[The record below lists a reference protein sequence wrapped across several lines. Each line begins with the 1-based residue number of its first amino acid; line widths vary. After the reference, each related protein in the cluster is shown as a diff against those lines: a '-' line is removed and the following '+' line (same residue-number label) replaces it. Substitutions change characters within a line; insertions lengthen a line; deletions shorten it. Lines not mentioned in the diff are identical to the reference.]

1 MSARYTSSAYYRSPD
16 IIFYPCY
23 QPRDRSTS
31 DRLVTED
38 LQRSLERYDVLD
50 RIAIGGM
57 AEVFLAKAYGAHGF
71 EKTLAIKRILPELAR
86 DREFEERFIAEAKV
100 AVRLSH
106 ANVVQVF
113 DFGRFEESLFI
124 AMEYVD
130 GLDLAALL
138 RRLRD
143 DNRNIPLPAAFHI
156 AIEIM
161 RGLDFAHQHGVVHRD
176 VSPSNIL
183 LSRAGEVK
191 IADFGIAVAARTGN
205 QQTAGTG
212 PRKVMGKWRYMSP
225 EQARGDRL
233 DTRSDLFSAA
243 SVIYELFTG
252 VKLFPGVEAEEIIK
266 NIHEMPI
273 PKVGSVRPGLPSR
286 LDEILSGPLA
296 RRPLERPPR
305 PAQTLRSLI
314 ELSYESSIVA
324 TSLDVADVVNAVLP
338 PREGPR
344 SAIDDV
350 LRKQMVQIGE
360 SSMRRTAVT
369 SGRPR
374 TTSMTAGT
382 EKAETTGVWM
392 AHTDEDG
399 LSRLEIGDGE
409 AVPSPSESHRGIRV
423 RTSSAG
429 EGNEVVIHGPGDVS
443 ERFRRTEVGA
453 TQSGL
458 QEASPSS
465 SPGRSRRRRGRI
477 AALVGVAVALLTLGL
492 WRPWRGETAVVVV
505 PVVVAPDAA
514 LPETGV
520 LDIDSEPS
528 GATGAVDGVP
538 FGPTP
543 SKVTVRAGVP
553 VKVIVEKPGYEPY
566 HDDRVEVP
574 PGQTV
579 RMRTVLITARARL
592 VVTSEPAGS
601 HVSLG
606 GRAVG
611 VTPLD
616 LPGLAPESNVALVI
630 SHDGYAAVSQKI
642 TLRAG
647 QNTMVREVLKPGTRY
662 GKIDLYITDGWAEI
676 FHNKRKVGLAPVRG
690 LALPV
695 GKQRLLLVNPH
706 SGRRK
711 VMDVEVDERKQAYYR
726 TALGT

>member
-1 MSARYTSSAYYRSPD
+1 M
-16 IIFYPCY
+16 
-23 QPRDRSTS
+23 
-31 DRLVTED
+31 TED

-86 DREFEERFIAEAKV
+86 DPEFEERFIAEAKV

-138 RRLRD
+138 RRIRD
-143 DNRNIPLPAAFHI
+143 EGRQVPLPAAFHI
-156 AIEIM
+156 SIEIM

-191 IADFGIAVAARTGN
+191 IADFGIAVAARGRQST
-205 QQTAGTG
+205 GTG

-243 SVIYELFTG
+243 SVIFELFTG
-252 VKLFPGVEAEEIIK
+252 AKLFPGVESDEIIK
-266 NIHEMPI
+266 NINEMAI

-296 RRPLERPPR
+296 RRPLERPNR
-305 PAQTLRSLI
+305 PALTLRSLI

-324 TSLDVADVVNAVLP
+324 TALDVAETVNSVLP
-338 PREGPR
+338 PREGTPR

-350 LRKQMVQIGE
+350 LRKEMVQLGE

-369 SGRPR
+369 SGQPAK
-374 TTSMTAGT
+374 TGSLSSSGD
-382 EKAETTGVWM
+382 KGETTGLWLHHV
-392 AHTDEDG
+392 DEDG
-399 LSRLEIGDGE
+399 TSRLQDL
-409 AVPSPSESHRGIRV
+409 
-423 RTSSAG
+423 G
-429 EGNEVVIHGPGDVS
+429 EGARAGDDPGAPRTRDGARVAQHQTGDVS

-453 TQSGL
+453 TPQSREDNPVDRGP
-458 QEASPSS
+458 SPVAPTRPL
-465 SPGRSRRRRGRI
+465 PGARRGR
-477 AALVGVAVALLTLGL
+477 ALWVSAVGTLGLAFALAL
-492 WRPWRGETAVVVV
+492 WRPWHHDAPAVQVV
-505 PVVVAPDAA
+505 PSPVATVS
-514 LPETGV
+514 LTGV
-520 LDIDSEPS
+520 LDIDSDPS

-543 SKVTVRAGVP
+543 SKVVVPAGVAL
-553 VKVIVEKPGYEPY
+553 KVVVEKAGHEAYR
-566 HDDRVEVP
+566 DDHVEVP

-579 RMRTVLITARARL
+579 RMRPVLTPAPARL
-592 VVTSEPAGS
+592 LVSSDPAGAQ
-601 HVSLG
+601 VTLG
-606 GRAVG
+606 GRQVG
-611 VTPLD
+611 TTPLE
-616 LPGLAPESNVALVI
+616 LRNLE
-630 SHDGYAAVSQKI
+630 AAADVTLSIAHEGFVTASQKV
-642 TLRAG
+642 TLRPG
-647 QNTMVREVLKPGTRY
+647 QATSVREILRPGTKY
-662 GKIDLYITDGWAEI
+662 GKVDLYITDGWAEI
-676 FHNKRKVGLAPVRG
+676 FLNRRKLGRAPVQG
-690 LALPV
+690 LVLPV
-695 GKQRLLLVNPH
+695 GKQRLLLVNPLT
-706 SGRRK
+706 GLRK
-711 VMDVEVDERKQAYYR
+711 TFDVVVDERKPSYYR
-726 TALGT
+726 TTLGS

>member
-1 MSARYTSSAYYRSPD
+1 M
-16 IIFYPCY
+16 
-23 QPRDRSTS
+23 
-31 DRLVTED
+31 TED

-138 RRLRD
+138 RRIRD
-143 DNRNIPLPAAFHI
+143 EGRNVPLPAAFHI

-191 IADFGIAVAARTGN
+191 IADFGIAVAARSGT
-205 QQTAGTG
+205 QAAGTG

-233 DTRSDLFSAA
+233 DTRSDMFSAA
-243 SVIYELFTG
+243 SVIFELFTG
-252 VKLFPGVEAEEIIK
+252 NKLFPGVEAEEIIK

-296 RRPLERPPR
+296 RRPLERPQR
-305 PAQTLRSLI
+305 PAMMLRSLI

-324 TSLDVADVVNAVLP
+324 TSLDVADMVNAVLP

-369 SGRPR
+369 SGQQR
-374 TTSMTAGT
+374 TTSMTSGT

-392 AHTDEDG
+392 ARTDEDG

-409 AVPSPSESHRGIRV
+409 AVPAPSESHRGIRV
-423 RTSSAG
+423 RTTSVG

-453 TQSGL
+453 TPSGRE
-458 QEASPSS
+458 EAQAAPIKK
-465 SPGRSRRRRGRI
+465 SRRRIGGVLAI
-477 AALVGVAVALLTLGL
+477 AGALVALLVVGV
-492 WRPWRGETAVVVV
+492 WRPWRSERVVET

-514 LPETGV
+514 IPLTGV

-543 SKVTVRAGVP
+543 SKVTVRAGMP
-553 VKVIVEKPGYEPY
+553 LKVVVEKEGFKSHY
-566 HDDRVEVP
+566 DDHVEVP

-579 RMRTVLITARARL
+579 RMRPVLSIAPARL
-592 VVTSEPAGS
+592 VVTSEPSGS
-601 HVSLG
+601 QVTLG
-606 GRAVG
+606 GRPIG

-616 LPGLAPESNVALVI
+616 VTNLAVEKNVLLVI
-630 SHDGYAAVSQKI
+630 SHDGYTAVTQRIS
-642 TLRAG
+642 LSAG
-647 QNTMVREVLKPGTRY
+647 QSTMVREVLKPGTRY

-676 FHNKRKVGLAPVRG
+676 FLNKRKVGRAPVQG
-690 LALPV
+690 LSLPI
-695 GKQRLLLVNPH
+695 GRQRLLLVNPLT
-706 SGRRK
+706 GKRK
-711 VMDVEVDERKQAYYR
+711 TMDVEVDERKPSYYR
-726 TALGT
+726 TALGS

>member
-1 MSARYTSSAYYRSPD
+1 
-16 IIFYPCY
+16 
-23 QPRDRSTS
+23 
-31 DRLVTED
+31 
-38 LQRSLERYDVLD
+38 
-50 RIAIGGM
+50 M

-143 DNRNIPLPAAFHI
+143 EGRNVPLPAAFHI

-191 IADFGIAVAARTGN
+191 IADFGIAVAARTGKQPAGN
-205 QQTAGTG
+205 PIATQTGTG

-243 SVIYELFTG
+243 AVIFELFTG
-252 VKLFPGVEAEEIIK
+252 AKLFPGVEAEEIIK

-296 RRPLERPPR
+296 RRPMERPQR
-305 PAQTLRSLI
+305 PALALRSLI

-324 TSLDVADVVNAVLP
+324 TALDVAETVNAVLP
-338 PREGPR
+338 PREGTPR

-350 LRKQMVQIGE
+350 LRKQMVQLGE
-360 SSMRRTAVT
+360 TSMRRTAVT
-369 SGRPR
+369 SGRR
-374 TTSMTAGT
+374 SMTGATGT
-382 EKAETTGVWM
+382 EKAETTGVWLN
-392 AHTDEDG
+392 HVGEDG
-399 LSRLEIGDGE
+399 LSHLEIGDG
-409 AVPSPSESHRGIRV
+409 APVPSPGERGPWTRP
-423 RTSSAG
+423 SSGSISNG
-429 EGNEVVIHGPGDVS
+429 EPKAIDHGTNEVSD
-443 ERFRRTEVGA
+443 RFRRTEVG
-453 TQSGL
+453 T
-458 QEASPSS
+458 SPSERNEPS
-465 SPGRSRRRRGRI
+465 LPPPAGWSKLWRALGRRKS
-477 AALVGVAVALLTLGL
+477 LVASAAVALFVALGV
-492 WRPWRGETAVVVV
+492 WKPWVSKEAAPAPIAVPPTIPV
-505 PVVVAPDAA
+505 PV
-514 LPETGV
+514 TGV
-520 LDIDSEPS
+520 LDIDSDPS

-543 SKVTVRAGVP
+543 SKVTVPSGKPLR
-553 VKVIVEKPGYEPY
+553 VIVEKDGYSPY
-566 HDDRVEVP
+566 QDDQVEVP

-579 RMRTVLITARARL
+579 RMRPVLVIAPARL
-592 VVTSEPAGS
+592 HVTSEPPGSSVTLAGRS
-601 HVSLG
+601 I
-606 GRAVG
+606 G
-611 VTPLD
+611 VTPLELTD
-616 LPGLAPESNVALVI
+616 LDAGTNLVLVL
-630 SHDGYAAVSQKI
+630 SHDGYASVTQKI
-642 TLRAG
+642 SLRPGEVTA
-647 QNTMVREVLKPGTRY
+647 VREVLKPGTRY

-676 FHNKRKVGLAPVRG
+676 FLNRRKVGRAPIQG
-690 LALPV
+690 LPLPV
-695 GKQRLLLVNPH
+695 GKQRLLLVNPLT
-706 SGRRK
+706 GRRK
-711 VMDVEVDERKQAYYR
+711 TMDVEVDERKPSYYR
-726 TALGT
+726 TALGS

>member
-1 MSARYTSSAYYRSPD
+1 M
-16 IIFYPCY
+16 
-23 QPRDRSTS
+23 
-31 DRLVTED
+31 
-38 LQRSLERYDVLD
+38 
-50 RIAIGGM
+50 
-57 AEVFLAKAYGAHGF
+57 FLAKAYGAHGF

-138 RRLRD
+138 RRLKD
-143 DNRNIPLPAAFHI
+143 ENRNIPLPAAFHI

-191 IADFGIAVAARTGN
+191 IADFGIAVAARTGGAN
-205 QQTAGTG
+205 NNNGSSPSNGTG

-243 SVIYELFTG
+243 AVIFELFTG
-252 VKLFPGVEAEEIIK
+252 SKLFPGVEAEEIIK

-296 RRPLERPPR
+296 RRPMERPNR
-305 PAQTLRSLI
+305 PALTLRSLI

-324 TSLDVADVVNAVLP
+324 TSLDVAETVNAVLP
-338 PREGPR
+338 PREGTNR

-350 LRKQMVQIGE
+350 LRKQMVQLGE

-369 SGRPR
+369 SRRPH
-374 TTSMTAGT
+374 TTSMTAGTANT
-382 EKAETTGVWM
+382 EKAETTGVWLSRVDSDGVSHLE
-392 AHTDEDG
+392 AEDG
-399 LSRLEIGDGE
+399 AAALPPADSGRVRVRRGSAGDG
-409 AVPSPSESHRGIRV
+409 
-423 RTSSAG
+423 
-429 EGNEVVIHGPGDVS
+429 VVGSDGALIHGKGDVS

-453 TQSGL
+453 TPSGREEGQQTPL
-458 QEASPSS
+458 PAPRERARSS
-465 SPGRSRRRRGRI
+465 RWRILAIIGAVI
-477 AALVGVAVALLTLGL
+477 AALLTFLV
-492 WRPWRGETAVVVV
+492 WRQLPGEA
-505 PVVVAPDAA
+505 VVVAPVVMAPDAA
-514 LPETGV
+514 IPQTGV

-543 SKVTVRAGVP
+543 AKVTVPAGVP
-553 VKVIVEKPGYEPY
+553 LKVVIEKDGYEAHY
-566 HDDRVEVP
+566 DDHVEVP

-579 RMRTVLITARARL
+579 RMRVGLKVAPARL
-592 VVTSEPAGS
+592 VVSSDPTGS
-601 HVSLG
+601 HVTLA
-606 GRAVG
+606 GRSIG
-611 VTPLD
+611 TTPLD
-616 LPGLAPESNVALVI
+616 LADQAVGTGVTLVI
-630 SHDGYAAVSQKI
+630 AHDGYTSATQKI
-642 TLRAG
+642 NLRAG
-647 QNTMVREVLKPGTRY
+647 QVTTVHEILKPSTRY
-662 GKIDLYITDGWAEI
+662 GKIDLYITDGWADI
-676 FHNKRKVGLAPVRG
+676 YFGRRKVGRAPVQG

-695 GKQRLLLVNPH
+695 GKQRLLLENPVT
-706 SGRRK
+706 GRRK
-711 VMDVEVDERKQAYYR
+711 TVDVEVDERKNAYFR
-726 TALGT
+726 VTLGS